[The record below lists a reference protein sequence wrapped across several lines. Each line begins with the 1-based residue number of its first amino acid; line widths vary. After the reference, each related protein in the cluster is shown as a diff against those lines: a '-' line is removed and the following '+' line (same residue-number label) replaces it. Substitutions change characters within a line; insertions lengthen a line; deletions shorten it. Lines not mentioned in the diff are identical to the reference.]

1 MARPKKTN
9 KRIPIKAR
17 IPDYLYNII
26 VKNKEDKNYN
36 TITESLIN
44 LLCDGI
50 NYRLIMED
58 ESKDNWYT
66 LSYNILLAR
75 AKKQ

>member
-1 MARPKKTN
+1 MARPKKIN

-17 IPDYLYNII
+17 IPDYLYNAIL
-26 VKNKEDKNYN
+26 KNKEDKNYT

-50 NYRLIMED
+50 NFHYYI
-58 ESKDNWYT
+58 DNGEE
-66 LSYNILLAR
+66 
-75 AKKQ
+75 

>member
-58 ESKDNWYT
+58 ESKDN
-66 LSYNILLAR
+66 
-75 AKKQ
+75 